1 MYEELD
7 LDFKNELSA
16 IESHLY
22 EELEQMRED
31 AVATTLVE
39 PNSLT
44 LHKSDNSMSS
54 IRFLRGLGMVSRE
67 NASFPLDLID
77 ELKQNPVNKVIFNNA
92 GFIGKNGQN
101 YDHLVTYRWNPAQ
114 ETKIS
119 FVTRLCKE
127 IGFDNLPMKSYSKE
141 PENGDRGE
149 ISDIIQWISDTSCIV
164 LPEYRYFDVDKV
176 SRPLAERIEEI
187 LDIGTWKINCFR
199 IEGGAM
205 VNLGLSNL
213 TKQNNFNLS
222 SKSGKNDC
230 MVIKRDKLNGLK
242 FPCIIVGKKDAK
254 TYKSIHDKSRGANL
268 PVFWILFENSEAN
281 IKQFEKVLSKKV
293 TKGVKKSN
301 GEEVS
306 LEIEKN
312 LMWIEPIHCLNGV
325 QSRNGSFTKNTE
337 LNKVKPQES
346 GVYLGKAST
355 GSWEGKS
362 PEENPSL
369 VRFMAS
375 VIYANE
381 KLSLVRDSQ
390 LQKKQFREFQIEFWQ
405 FFYAIYPEAYYEK
418 MMTVAKKAEKEI
430 SLAKTMPAP
439 QIHEEKAQSLILELK
454 DMRRKQDRR
463 EKYFKNEEKRDDIIK
478 TINEALFDAKEEY
491 LAKYPVFEGRNVEDN
506 SSLYETGHDGRPLI
520 KPSYEELEAFDY
532 PNYFFGLE
540 EEVAMSLDGMGIGL
554 SPSDSMA
561 FREIWNYENE
571 EAEKRETFLFHWIRG
586 ELKGEAEEDFFSSSP
601 SSPRVKKAR
610 VVYNIRGKDELP
622 FNVPIAQ
629 VRDSQMERATDFF
642 TPEKELKE
650 IRYDFQDTN
659 KKRKVVIFTKAEA
672 TNPQIDFGTPLRR
685 EKLLRV
691 RHIKVK
697 GAKKHLSFGSAHN
710 DNYGNFKCYLE
721 FQG

>member
-16 IESHLY
+16 IESHLN

-31 AVATTLVE
+31 AVATTLIE

-54 IRFLRGLGMVSRE
+54 IRFLRDLGMVRRE
-67 NASFPLDLID
+67 NASIALDLID
-77 ELKQNPVNKVIFNNA
+77 ELKENLVNKVIFENA

-101 YDHLVTYRWNPAQ
+101 YDHLLTYKWNPDQ

-119 FVTRLCKE
+119 FVSRLCKE
-127 IGFDNLPMKSYSKE
+127 IGFDNLPMKSYAKN
-141 PENGDRGE
+141 PENGDKKE
-149 ISDIIQWISDTSCIV
+149 ISEIIQWISDTSCIV
-164 LPEYRYFDVDKV
+164 LPEYRFFDVDKV
-176 SRPLAERIEEI
+176 ARPLDERISEI
-187 LDIGTWKINCFR
+187 LDLDHWKINCFR
-199 IEGGAM
+199 IEGGSM

-230 MVIKRDKLNGLK
+230 LVIKRDKLNGLK
-242 FPCIIVGKKDAK
+242 FPCVVLGKKDGK

-281 IKQFEKVLSKKV
+281 IRQFEKVLSKKV
-293 TKGVKKSN
+293 VKGLKKSSK
-301 GEEVS
+301 EQVDV
-306 LEIEKN
+306 EIDKN

-325 QSRNGSFTKNTE
+325 QSRNGSFTKNTQ
-337 LNKVKPQES
+337 LNNVKPQES
-346 GVYLGKAST
+346 AVYLGKAST
-355 GSWEGKS
+355 GSWEGLS

-390 LQKKQFREFQIEFWQ
+390 LQKKRFREAQIEFWQ

-418 MMTVAKKAEKEI
+418 MLKVAREAEKEI
-430 SLAKTMPAP
+430 SLAKIMNAP
-439 QIHEEKAQSLILELK
+439 QIHEKKAESLILELR
-454 DMRRKQDRR
+454 DMRRKQDNR
-463 EKYFKNEEKRDDIIK
+463 EKYWKNSSTRDKVEKDI
-478 TINEALFDAKEEY
+478 NQALDEAEQEY
-491 LAKYPVFEGRNVEDN
+491 LAKYPVFDQQKEDN
-506 SSLYETGHDGRPLI
+506 VSQYETGHDGRPKT
-520 KPSYEELEAFDY
+520 KPSYNELEAFDY
-532 PNYFFGLE
+532 ENYFFGLE

-561 FREIWNYENE
+561 FRSVWTYENE
-571 EAEKRETFLFHWIRG
+571 EEEKRETFLFHWIRG
-586 ELKGEAEEDFFSSSP
+586 ELKGEAEEDYFSSS
-601 SSPRVKKAR
+601 SSSSRVKKVR

-629 VRDSQMERATDFF
+629 IRDEQMERQTGFF

-650 IRYDFQDTN
+650 IRFDFQDTN
-659 KKRKVVIFTKAEA
+659 KKRKTVVFTKAEA
-672 TNPQIDFGTPLRR
+672 TNPQIDFGTPLKR
-685 EKLLRV
+685 EKPSRV
-691 RHIKVK
+691 KNIKVK
-697 GAKKHLSFGSAHN
+697 GAKKHLSFGSAFN
-710 DNYGNFKCYLE
+710 DKHENFKCNLT
-721 FQG
+721 FQK

>member
-1 MYEELD
+1 MYSELD

-31 AVATTLVE
+31 AIATTLVE

-54 IRFLRGLGMVSRE
+54 IRFLRGLGMVTRE

-77 ELKQNPVNKVIFNNA
+77 ELKQNPVNKVIFENA

-101 YDHLVTYRWNPAQ
+101 YHHLLTYKWNPDQ

-119 FVTRLCKE
+119 FVSRLCKE
-127 IGFDNLPMKSYSKE
+127 IGFDNLPMKSYAKQS
-141 PENGDRGE
+141 ENGDRGE
-149 ISDIIQWISDTSCIV
+149 ISDIIQWISETRCIV

-176 SRPLAERIEEI
+176 SRPLEERIEEI
-187 LDIGTWKINCFR
+187 LDVDTWKINCFR

-230 MVIKRDKLNGLK
+230 LVIKRDKLNGLK

-254 TYKSIHDKSRGANL
+254 TYKSIHDKSRGANI
-268 PVFWILFENSEAN
+268 PVFWVLFENSEAN

-293 TKGVKKSN
+293 MKGVKKSN
-301 GEEVS
+301 RETVDV
-306 LEIEKN
+306 EIEKN

-325 QSRNGSFTKNTE
+325 QSRNGSFSKNTE

-346 GVYLGKAST
+346 ATYLGKAST
-355 GSWEGKS
+355 GSWEGLS

-381 KLSLVRDSQ
+381 KLSLVKDLQ
-390 LQKKQFREFQIEFWQ
+390 LQGKRFREAQIQFWQ
-405 FFYAIYPEAYYEK
+405 FFYAIYPEAYIEK
-418 MMTVAKKAEKEI
+418 MLKVAKKAEKEI
-430 SLAKTMPAP
+430 SLSKTMPAP
-439 QIHEEKAQSLILELK
+439 QIHEKKAESLILELR
-454 DMRRKQDRR
+454 DMRRKQDNR
-463 EKYFKNEEKRDDIIK
+463 EKYWKNNETKDKVEKDI
-478 TINEALFDAKEEY
+478 NDALYQAKQEY
-491 LAKYPVFEGRNVEDN
+491 LAKYPVFDQQKEDN
-506 SSLYETGHDGRPLI
+506 VSQYETGHDGRPKI
-520 KPSYEELEAFDY
+520 KPSYEELEGFDY
-532 PNYFFGLE
+532 ANYFFTLE

-561 FREIWNYENE
+561 FREVWTYEDE
-571 EAEKRETFLFHWIRG
+571 DAEKRGAFLFHWIRG
-586 ELKGEAEEDFFSSSP
+586 ELKGEAEEDYFSSSP
-601 SSPRVKKAR
+601 SSSRVKKVR

-629 VRDSQMERATDFF
+629 IRDEQLERSTNFF

-650 IRYDFQDTN
+650 IRYGFQDTN
-659 KKRKVVIFTKAEA
+659 KKRKIVIFSKEET
-672 TNPQIDFGTPLRR
+672 TNPQIDFGTPLHK
-685 EKLLRV
+685 EKPSRKRNV
-691 RHIKVK
+691 KVK
-697 GAKKHLSFGSAHN
+697 GARKHLSFGFTDYKA
-710 DNYGNFKCYLE
+710 YKCNLD

>member
-1 MYEELD
+1 MYSELEMD
-7 LDFKNELSA
+7 SVNELSA

-22 EELEQMRED
+22 EALEQMRED

-39 PNSLT
+39 PNSIT
-44 LHKSDNSMSS
+44 LHKSNSKMSS
-54 IRFLRGLGMVSRE
+54 IRFLRELGMVKRE
-67 NASFPLDLID
+67 NASFALDLID
-77 ELKQNPVNKVIFNNA
+77 ELRENPVNKVIFENA

-101 YDHLVTYRWNPAQ
+101 YDHLLTYRWNPAQ
-114 ETKIS
+114 ETKVS
-119 FVTRLCKE
+119 FVSRLCKE
-127 IGFDNLPMKSYSKE
+127 IGFNNLPMKSYSKE
-141 PENGDRGE
+141 SENGDRGE
-149 ISDIIQWISDTSCIV
+149 ISEIIQWISDTSCIV

-187 LDIGTWKINCFR
+187 LDKETWKINCFR

-205 VNLGLSNL
+205 VNFGLSNL

-222 SKSGKNDC
+222 SKSGNNDC
-230 MVIKRDKLNGLK
+230 LVVKRDKLNGLK

-254 TYKSIHDKSRGANL
+254 TYKSIHDKSRGAKVG
-268 PVFWILFENSEAN
+268 VFWILFENSTAN

-293 TKGVKKSN
+293 TKGIKKSN

-306 LEIEKN
+306 LETEKN

-325 QSRNGSFTKNTE
+325 QSRNGSFSKNTV

-346 GVYLGKAST
+346 AVYLGKAST
-355 GSWEGKS
+355 GSWEGLS
-362 PEENPSL
+362 PEENAPL

-405 FFYAIYPEAYYEK
+405 FFYAIHPEVYVQK
-418 MMTVAKKAEKEI
+418 MLSVAREAEREMNR
-430 SLAKTMPAP
+430 AKTMPAP
-439 QIHEEKAQSLILELK
+439 QIHEEKAKSLILKLR

-478 TINEALFDAKEEY
+478 TINEVLFEAKEEY

-506 SSLYETGHDGRPLI
+506 SSAYETGHDGRPLI
-520 KPSYEELEAFDY
+520 KPSYAELEAFDY
-532 PNYFFGLE
+532 ANYFFGLE
-540 EEVAMSLDGMGIGL
+540 EEVSMSLDGMGIGL
-554 SPSDSMA
+554 SPSDSMS
-561 FREIWNYENE
+561 FRNVWNYEDE

-610 VVYNIRGKDELP
+610 VVYNIRGKGALP

-629 VRDSQMERATDFF
+629 IRDSQMERATDFF

-650 IRYDFQDTN
+650 VRYGFQDTN
-659 KKRKVVIFTKAEA
+659 KKRRIVIFTKEEVI
-672 TNPQIDFGTPLRR
+672 PSQIDFGTPLKRV
-685 EKLLRV
+685 KPSRV
-691 RHIKVK
+691 RNIKVK
-697 GAKKHLSFGSAHN
+697 GAKKHLSFGGV
-710 DNYGNFKCYLE
+710 GNCIGSYKCNLD